1 MLMLR
6 LSIADADGL
15 PGWAAWGAGH
25 GGFVLQ
31 ELICAGALAARWL
44 CFAKID
50 GWGRAERL
58 GGFVLHKLMG
68 VGARG
73 IAVALFCAN

>member
-1 MLMLR
+1 
-6 LSIADADGL
+6 
-15 PGWAAWGAGH
+15 
-25 GGFVLQ
+25 LQ
-31 ELICAGALAARWL
+31 ELICAGTLAARWL

-68 VGARG
+68 VGAMG